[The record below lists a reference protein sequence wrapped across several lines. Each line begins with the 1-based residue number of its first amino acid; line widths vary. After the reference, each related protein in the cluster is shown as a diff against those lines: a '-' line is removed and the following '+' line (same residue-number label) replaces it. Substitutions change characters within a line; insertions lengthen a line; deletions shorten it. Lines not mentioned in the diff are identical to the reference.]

1 MRIIGLDVGTKRIG
15 IAKADTSVRIAI
27 PNGYVLVNGQEIPE
41 ILRIARLNDTNF
53 FVVGLPRSNDG
64 NETAQSAY
72 ARKFADTLA
81 ASMPGARIYF
91 QDESLTSVVAEERL
105 KKRKKNFEKGE
116 IDAEAA
122 SIILQDFIENYAA
135 KLAQNSASK
144 IPNRLVSPAAS
155 MNSSASPAT
164 AISPSVNPAATL
176 GSPEVQS
183 IINEPTKSEPE
194 STESPRPV
202 KSLEKPM
209 KKVKRILLSLF
220 ILLFLAGLFGGGY
233 YWYSL
238 QPVSSANC
246 RFDSAKTAAESNE
259 KEANSV
265 CEYQTIEISA
275 GESVKQIANN
285 LKQADLIRNP
295 LAFELYARINNLHA
309 KLKTG
314 KYSFR
319 KTMSARAIAKQ
330 LVNGVVSS
338 DVFNLTILPGTSL
351 LGDKGKSQ
359 TGIIHQ
365 FRTLGYSEEEI
376 NQALTKHYDNP
387 ILKGLYANETKLSDL
402 KIPEKLALEG
412 YLYGETYQFY
422 NHEKLENVITTILN
436 QFNDVVVSNQ
446 LEEKFKARGFT
457 LRQGITLASI
467 IQKEARTEDMPGVS
481 MVFQN
486 RWRQGIALGS
496 DVTATYAADIT
507 GIDRTNATNADI
519 LAVNSLYNTRKYP
532 GLPPGPIAVPSK
544 AALLAVAEPDSS
556 KASMLYF
563 LTGDDGL
570 MYYSSTDAEHN
581 QKIRDHCQKL
591 CKVQI

>member
-15 IAKADTSVRIAI
+15 VAKADTSVRIAI

-122 SIILQDFIENYAA
+122 SIILQDFIEHYAA
-135 KLAQNSASK
+135 KLAQNAASK
-144 IPNRLVSPAAS
+144 IPNQL
-155 MNSSASPAT
+155 
-164 AISPSVNPAATL
+164 VNPVTEINPASTL
-176 GSPEVQS
+176 GSSEIQS

-194 STESPRPV
+194 STESPRPDR
-202 KSLEKPM
+202 SLEKPM

-238 QPVSSANC
+238 QSVSSANC
-246 RFDSAKTAAESNE
+246 RFDSAKAASESNE
-259 KEANSV
+259 KEADSN
-265 CEYQTIEISA
+265 CEYQTIEVTA
-275 GESVKQIANN
+275 GESVKEIANN
-285 LKQADLIRNP
+285 LKRADLIRNP
-295 LAFELYARINNLHA
+295 MAFELYARINNLHA
-309 KLKTG
+309 KLKAG

-338 DVFNLTILPGTSL
+338 DVFNLTILPGTNL

-387 ILKGLYANETKLSDL
+387 VLKGLYADENKLSNPD
-402 KIPEKLALEG
+402 IPAKLALEG

-457 LRQGITLASI
+457 LREGITLASI
-467 IQKEARTEDMPGVS
+467 IQKEANTEDMPGVS

-507 GIDRTNATNADI
+507 GIDRANATNADI
-519 LAVNSLYNTRKYP
+519 LAVNSLYNTRKFP

>member
-15 IAKADTSVRIAI
+15 VAKADTSVRIAI

-144 IPNRLVSPAAS
+144 IPNQL
-155 MNSSASPAT
+155 
-164 AISPSVNPAATL
+164 VNPVTEINPASTL
-176 GSPEVQS
+176 GSSEIQS

-194 STESPRPV
+194 STESPRPDR
-202 KSLEKPM
+202 SLEKPM

-238 QPVSSANC
+238 QSVSSANC
-246 RFDSAKTAAESNE
+246 RFDSAKAASESNE
-259 KEANSV
+259 KEADSN
-265 CEYQTIEISA
+265 CEYQTIEVTA
-275 GESVKQIANN
+275 GESVKEIANN
-285 LKQADLIRNP
+285 LKRADLIRNP
-295 LAFELYARINNLHA
+295 MAFELYARINNLHA
-309 KLKTG
+309 KLKAG

-338 DVFNLTILPGTSL
+338 DVFNLTILPGTNL

-387 ILKGLYANETKLSDL
+387 VLKGLYADETKLSNPE
-402 KIPEKLALEG
+402 IPVKLALEG

-457 LRQGITLASI
+457 LREGIILASI

-486 RWRQGIALGS
+486 RLKQGIALGS

-519 LAVNSLYNTRKYP
+519 LAVNSLYNTRKFP

-544 AALLAVAEPDSS
+544 AALLAVAEPDNS

>member
-15 IAKADTSVRIAI
+15 VAKADTSVRIAI

-122 SIILQDFIENYAA
+122 SIILQDFIEHYAA
-135 KLAQNSASK
+135 KLAQNAASK
-144 IPNRLVSPAAS
+144 IPNQLVNPVAEMNPSFSPAS
-155 MNSSASPAT
+155 
-164 AISPSVNPAATL
+164 TL

-194 STESPRPV
+194 STESPRPDR
-202 KSLEKPM
+202 SLEKPM

-246 RFDSAKTAAESNE
+246 RFDSAKAAAESNE

-265 CEYQTIEISA
+265 CEYQAIEVTA
-275 GESVKQIANN
+275 GESVKEIANN
-285 LKQADLIRNP
+285 LKRADLIRNP
-295 LAFELYARINNLHA
+295 HAFELYARINNLHA
-309 KLKTG
+309 KLKAG

-338 DVFNLTILPGTSL
+338 DVFNLTILPGTNL

-387 ILKGLYANETKLSDL
+387 VLKGLYADETKLSNPE
-402 KIPEKLALEG
+402 IPAKLALEG

-457 LRQGITLASI
+457 LREGIILASI
-467 IQKEARTEDMPGVS
+467 IQKEANTEDMPGVS

-486 RWRQGIALGS
+486 RLKQGIALGS

-519 LAVNSLYNTRKYP
+519 LAVNSLYNTRKFP

>member
-15 IAKADTSVRIAI
+15 VAKADTSVRIAI

-135 KLAQNSASK
+135 KLAQNAASK
-144 IPNRLVSPAAS
+144 IPNQLANPITKI
-155 MNSSASPAT
+155 NPSA
-164 AISPSVNPAATL
+164 NPAATL

-183 IINEPTKSEPE
+183 IINESTKSEPE
-194 STESPRPV
+194 STETPRSDR
-202 KSLEKPM
+202 SLEKPM
-209 KKVKRILLSLF
+209 KKVKRIIFSLL
-220 ILLFLAGLFGGGY
+220 ILIFLAGLFGGGY

-246 RFDSAKTAAESNE
+246 RFDSAKAAAESNE

-285 LKQADLIRNP
+285 LKQTGLIRNP

-309 KLKTG
+309 KLKAG

-319 KTMSARAIAKQ
+319 KTMSARDIAKQ

-467 IQKEARTEDMPGVS
+467 IQKEANTEDMPGVS

-486 RWRQGIALGS
+486 RLKQGIALGS
-496 DVTATYAADIT
+496 DVTATYAADIA
-507 GIDRTNATNADI
+507 GIDRTTATNADI
-519 LAVNSLYNTRKYP
+519 LAVNSLYNTRKFP

>member
-15 IAKADTSVRIAI
+15 VAKADTSVRIAI
-27 PNGYVLVNGQEIPE
+27 PNGFVLVNGQEIPE

-81 ASMPGARIYF
+81 ASMPDARIYF

-122 SIILQDFIENYAA
+122 SIILQDFIEHYAA
-135 KLAQNSASK
+135 RLAQNATSK
-144 IPNRLVSPAAS
+144 IPNQLSSPTA
-155 MNSSASPAT
+155 MIASPE
-164 AISPSVNPAATL
+164 I
-176 GSPEVQS
+176 QS
-183 IINEPTKSEPE
+183 IINESSKVDSSPSKTEDQLKNQSEQIKSA
-194 STESPRPV
+194 
-202 KSLEKPM
+202 EKPM
-209 KKVKRILLSLF
+209 KKVKRILLSFF

-246 RFDSAKTAAESNE
+246 RFDSAKAASESNE
-259 KEANSV
+259 KEADSN
-265 CEYQTIEISA
+265 CEYQTIEVTA
-275 GESVKQIANN
+275 GESVKEIANN

-295 LAFELYARINNLHA
+295 QAFELYARINNLHA

-338 DVFNLTILPGTSL
+338 DVFNLTILPGTNL

-387 ILKGLYANETKLSDL
+387 VLKGLYADENKLSNPD
-402 KIPEKLALEG
+402 IPAKLALEG

-446 LEEKFKARGFT
+446 LEEKFKARGLS
-457 LRQGITLASI
+457 LREGITLASI
-467 IQKEARTEDMPGVS
+467 IQKEANTEDMPGVS

-486 RWRQGIALGS
+486 RLKQGIALGS

-519 LAVNSLYNTRKYP
+519 LAVNSLYNTRKFP

>member
-15 IAKADTSVRIAI
+15 VAKADTSVRIAI

-122 SIILQDFIENYAA
+122 SIILQDFIEHYAA
-135 KLAQNSASK
+135 KLAQNAASK
-144 IPNRLVSPAAS
+144 IPNQLVNPVAEMNPSFSPAS
-155 MNSSASPAT
+155 
-164 AISPSVNPAATL
+164 TL

-183 IINEPTKSEPE
+183 IINEPTKSESE
-194 STESPRPV
+194 SSESPRPA
-202 KSLEKPM
+202 KSSEKPM
-209 KKVKRILLSLF
+209 KKVKRILLSFF

-246 RFDSAKTAAESNE
+246 RFDSSKAAAESNE
-259 KEANSV
+259 KESNSV

-338 DVFNLTILPGTSL
+338 DVFNLTILPGTNL

-387 ILKGLYANETKLSDL
+387 VLKGLYADETKLSNPE
-402 KIPEKLALEG
+402 IPAKLALEG

-436 QFNDVVVSNQ
+436 QFNDVVASNQ

-457 LRQGITLASI
+457 LREGIILASI

-486 RWRQGIALGS
+486 RLRQGIALGS

-507 GIDRTNATNADI
+507 GIDRANATNADI
-519 LAVNSLYNTRKYP
+519 LAVNSLYNTRKFP

>member
-15 IAKADTSVRIAI
+15 VAKADTSVRIAI

-122 SIILQDFIENYAA
+122 SIILQDFIEHYAA

-144 IPNRLVSPAAS
+144 IPNQLVNPVAEMNPSFSPAS
-155 MNSSASPAT
+155 
-164 AISPSVNPAATL
+164 TL

-183 IINEPTKSEPE
+183 IINEPIKSESE
-194 STESPRPV
+194 SSESPRPA
-202 KSLEKPM
+202 KSSEKPM
-209 KKVKRILLSLF
+209 KKVKRILLSFF
-220 ILLFLAGLFGGGY
+220 ILLFLAGLFGGGC

-246 RFDSAKTAAESNE
+246 RFDSAKAAAESNE
-259 KEANSV
+259 KESNSV

-338 DVFNLTILPGTSL
+338 DVFNLTILPGTNL

-387 ILKGLYANETKLSDL
+387 ILKGLYADETKLSNPE
-402 KIPEKLALEG
+402 IPAKLALEG

-457 LRQGITLASI
+457 LREGIILASI

-486 RWRQGIALGS
+486 RLKQGIALGS

-507 GIDRTNATNADI
+507 GVDRTNATNADI
-519 LAVNSLYNTRKYP
+519 LAVNSLYNTRRFP

-570 MYYSSTDAEHN
+570 MYYSGTDAEHN

>member
-15 IAKADTSVRIAI
+15 VAKADTSVRIAI

-122 SIILQDFIENYAA
+122 SIILQDFIEHYAA
-135 KLAQNSASK
+135 KLAQNSAVK
-144 IPNRLVSPAAS
+144 IPNQLASPAA
-155 MNSSASPAT
+155 NIDPSAS
-164 AISPSVNPAATL
+164 PAATL

-183 IINEPTKSEPE
+183 IINEPTKSESE
-194 STESPRPV
+194 SSESPRPA
-202 KSLEKPM
+202 KSSEKPM
-209 KKVKRILLSLF
+209 KKVKRILLSFF

-246 RFDSAKTAAESNE
+246 RFDSAKAAAESNE
-259 KEANSV
+259 KESNSV

-338 DVFNLTILPGTSL
+338 DVFNLTILPGTNL

-387 ILKGLYANETKLSDL
+387 VLKGLYADETKLSNPE
-402 KIPEKLALEG
+402 IPVKLALEG

-457 LRQGITLASI
+457 LREGITLASI
-467 IQKEARTEDMPGVS
+467 IQKEANTEDMPGVS

-486 RWRQGIALGS
+486 RLKQGIALGS

-519 LAVNSLYNTRKYP
+519 LAVNSLYNTRKFP

-556 KASMLYF
+556 KAPMLYF

>member
-15 IAKADTSVRIAI
+15 VAKADTSVRIAI

-122 SIILQDFIENYAA
+122 SIILQDFIEHYAA
-135 KLAQNSASK
+135 KLAQNAASK
-144 IPNRLVSPAAS
+144 IPNQLVNPVAEMNPSFSPAS
-155 MNSSASPAT
+155 
-164 AISPSVNPAATL
+164 TL

-183 IINEPTKSEPE
+183 IINEPTKSESE
-194 STESPRPV
+194 SSESPRPA
-202 KSLEKPM
+202 KSSEKPM
-209 KKVKRILLSLF
+209 KKVKRILLSFF

-246 RFDSAKTAAESNE
+246 RFDSAKAAAESNE

-265 CEYQTIEISA
+265 CEYQTIEVSA

-285 LKQADLIRNP
+285 LKQSGLIRNP
-295 LAFELYARINNLHA
+295 LAFEVYARINNLHA

-338 DVFNLTILPGTSL
+338 DVFNLTILPGTNL

-387 ILKGLYANETKLSDL
+387 VLKGLYADETKLSNPD
-402 KIPEKLALEG
+402 IPAKLALEG

-457 LRQGITLASI
+457 LREGITLASI
-467 IQKEARTEDMPGVS
+467 IQKEANTEDMPGVS

-486 RWRQGIALGS
+486 RLKQGIALGS

-507 GIDRTNATNADI
+507 GIDRANATNADI
-519 LAVNSLYNTRKYP
+519 LAVNSLYNTRKFP

>member
-15 IAKADTSVRIAI
+15 VAKADTSVRIAI

-164 AISPSVNPAATL
+164 AISPSFSPATTL

-183 IINEPTKSEPE
+183 IINEPIKSESE
-194 STESPRPV
+194 STEAPRPDR
-202 KSLEKPM
+202 SLEKPM
-209 KKVKRILLSLF
+209 KKVKRIIFSLL
-220 ILLFLAGLFGGGY
+220 ILIFLAGLFGGGY

-246 RFDSAKTAAESNE
+246 RFDSAKAAAESNE
-259 KEANSV
+259 KESNSV

-295 LAFELYARINNLHA
+295 FAFELYARINNLHA

-338 DVFNLTILPGTSL
+338 DVFNLTILPGTNL

-359 TGIIHQ
+359 TGIIYQ

-387 ILKGLYANETKLSDL
+387 VLKGLYADETKLSNPE
-402 KIPEKLALEG
+402 IPVKLALEG

-446 LEEKFKARGFT
+446 LEEKFKTRGFT
-457 LRQGITLASI
+457 LREGIILASI

-486 RWRQGIALGS
+486 RLKQGIALGS

-519 LAVNSLYNTRKYP
+519 LAVNSLYNTRKFP

>member
-135 KLAQNSASK
+135 KLAQNAASK
-144 IPNRLVSPAAS
+144 IPNQLANPITKI
-155 MNSSASPAT
+155 NPSAS
-164 AISPSVNPAATL
+164 PAATL

-183 IINEPTKSEPE
+183 IINESTKSEPE
-194 STESPRPV
+194 STETPRSDR
-202 KSLEKPM
+202 SLEKPM
-209 KKVKRILLSLF
+209 KKVKRIIFSLL
-220 ILLFLAGLFGGGY
+220 ILIFLAGLFGGGY

-246 RFDSAKTAAESNE
+246 RFDSAKAAAESNE

-265 CEYQTIEISA
+265 CEYQIIEISA

-309 KLKTG
+309 KLKAG

-319 KTMSARAIAKQ
+319 KTMSARDIAKQ

-467 IQKEARTEDMPGVS
+467 IQKEASTEDMPGVS

-486 RWRQGIALGS
+486 RLKQGIALGS
-496 DVTATYAADIT
+496 DVTATYAADIA
-507 GIDRTNATNADI
+507 GIDRTTATNADI
-519 LAVNSLYNTRKYP
+519 LAVNSLYNTRKFP

-570 MYYSSTDAEHN
+570 MYYSGTDAEHN

>member
-15 IAKADTSVRIAI
+15 VAKADTSVRIAI

-164 AISPSVNPAATL
+164 AISPSFSPATTL

-183 IINEPTKSEPE
+183 IINEPIKSESE
-194 STESPRPV
+194 STESPRPA
-202 KSLEKPM
+202 KSSEKPM

-246 RFDSAKTAAESNE
+246 RFDSAKAAAESNE

-265 CEYQTIEISA
+265 CEYQIIEISA

-338 DVFNLTILPGTSL
+338 DVFNLTILPGTNL

-387 ILKGLYANETKLSDL
+387 VLKGLYADETKLSNPE
-402 KIPEKLALEG
+402 IPVKLALEG

-457 LRQGITLASI
+457 LREGITLASI
-467 IQKEARTEDMPGVS
+467 IQKEANTEDMPGVS

-486 RWRQGIALGS
+486 RLKQGIALGS

-519 LAVNSLYNTRKYP
+519 LAVNSLYNTRKFP

>member
-15 IAKADTSVRIAI
+15 VAKADTSVRIAI

-53 FVVGLPRSNDG
+53 FVVGLPRSNNG

-122 SIILQDFIENYAA
+122 SIILQDFIEDYAA
-135 KLAQNSASK
+135 KLAQNAASK
-144 IPNRLVSPAAS
+144 IPNQL
-155 MNSSASPAT
+155 
-164 AISPSVNPAATL
+164 VNPVTEINPASTL
-176 GSPEVQS
+176 GSSEIQS

-194 STESPRPV
+194 STESPRPDR
-202 KSLEKPM
+202 SLEKPM

-246 RFDSAKTAAESNE
+246 RFDSAKAAAESNE

-265 CEYQTIEISA
+265 CEYQTIEVIA
-275 GESVKQIANN
+275 GESVKEIANN

-295 LAFELYARINNLHA
+295 FAFELYARINNLHA

-338 DVFNLTILPGTSL
+338 DVFNLTILPGTNL

-387 ILKGLYANETKLSDL
+387 VLKGLYADETKLSNPE
-402 KIPEKLALEG
+402 IPVKLALEG

-446 LEEKFKARGFT
+446 LEEKFKARGLS
-457 LRQGITLASI
+457 LREGIILASI

-486 RWRQGIALGS
+486 RLKQGIALGS

-519 LAVNSLYNTRKYP
+519 LAVNSLYNTRKFP

-556 KASMLYF
+556 KVSMLYF

>member
-27 PNGYVLVNGQEIPE
+27 PNGFVLVNGQEIPE

-164 AISPSVNPAATL
+164 AISPSFSPATTL
-176 GSPEVQS
+176 GSSEVQS
-183 IINEPTKSEPE
+183 IINEPTKSESE
-194 STESPRPV
+194 STESPRPA
-202 KSLEKPM
+202 KSSEKPM

-246 RFDSAKTAAESNE
+246 RFDSAKAASESNE
-259 KEANSV
+259 KESNSV

-285 LKQADLIRNP
+285 LKRADLIRNP

-446 LEEKFKARGFT
+446 LEEKFKARGLS
-457 LRQGITLASI
+457 LRRGIILASI
-467 IQKEARTEDMPGVS
+467 IQKEANTEDMPGVS

-486 RWRQGIALGS
+486 RLKRGIALGS

-507 GIDRTNATNADI
+507 GIDRTTATNADI
-519 LAVNSLYNTRKYP
+519 LAVDSFYNTRKYP

>member
-15 IAKADTSVRIAI
+15 VAKADTSVRIAI

-122 SIILQDFIENYAA
+122 SIILQDFIEHYAA
-135 KLAQNSASK
+135 KLAQNAASK
-144 IPNRLVSPAAS
+144 IPNQL
-155 MNSSASPAT
+155 
-164 AISPSVNPAATL
+164 VNPVTEINPASTL
-176 GSPEVQS
+176 GSSEIQS

-194 STESPRPV
+194 STESPRPDR
-202 KSLEKPM
+202 SLEKPM

-238 QPVSSANC
+238 QSVSSANC
-246 RFDSAKTAAESNE
+246 RFDSAKAAAESNE
-259 KEANSV
+259 KESNSV

-338 DVFNLTILPGTSL
+338 DVFNLTILPGTNL

-387 ILKGLYANETKLSDL
+387 VLKGLYADETKLSNPE
-402 KIPEKLALEG
+402 IPVKLALEG

-446 LEEKFKARGFT
+446 LEEKFKARGLS
-457 LRQGITLASI
+457 LREGIILASI

-486 RWRQGIALGS
+486 RLRQGIALGS

-507 GIDRTNATNADI
+507 GINRANATNADI
-519 LAVNSLYNTRKYP
+519 LAVNSLYNTRKFP

-570 MYYSSTDAEHN
+570 MYYSGTDAEHN

>member
-15 IAKADTSVRIAI
+15 VAKADTSVRIAI

-135 KLAQNSASK
+135 KLAQNAASK
-144 IPNRLVSPAAS
+144 IPNQLT
-155 MNSSASPAT
+155 SPAT
-164 AISPSVNPAATL
+164 TL
-176 GSPEVQS
+176 ESPEIQS
-183 IINEPTKSEPE
+183 IINESSKVDSSPSK
-194 STESPRPV
+194 TEDQLKNQSKQIKTV
-202 KSLEKPM
+202 EKPM
-209 KKVKRILLSLF
+209 KKAKRILLSFF

-246 RFDSAKTAAESNE
+246 RFDSAKAASESNE
-259 KEANSV
+259 KESNSV
-265 CEYQTIEISA
+265 CEYQTIEINA

-338 DVFNLTILPGTSL
+338 DVFNLTILPGTNL

-365 FRTLGYSEEEI
+365 FRTIGYSEEEI

-387 ILKGLYANETKLSDL
+387 ILKGLYAGETKLSEPD
-402 KIPEKLALEG
+402 IPVKLALEG

-457 LRQGITLASI
+457 LRQGIILASI
-467 IQKEARTEDMPGVS
+467 IQKEANTEDMPGVS

-486 RWRQGIALGS
+486 RLKRGIALGS
-496 DVTATYAADIT
+496 DVTATYAADIV
-507 GIDRTNATNADI
+507 GIDRATATNADI
-519 LAVNSLYNTRKYP
+519 LAVESRYNTRKST

>member
-15 IAKADTSVRIAI
+15 VAKADTSVRIAI
-27 PNGYVLVNGQEIPE
+27 PNGFVLVNGQEIPE

-122 SIILQDFIENYAA
+122 SIILQDFIEHYAA
-135 KLAQNSASK
+135 KLAQNAASK
-144 IPNRLVSPAAS
+144 IPNQLVNPVANITPSV
-155 MNSSASPAT
+155 SPAT
-164 AISPSVNPAATL
+164 AISPSVDPATTL

-183 IINEPTKSEPE
+183 IINEPTKSESE
-194 STESPRPV
+194 SSESPRPA
-202 KSLEKPM
+202 KSSEKPM
-209 KKVKRILLSLF
+209 KKVKRILLSFF

-246 RFDSAKTAAESNE
+246 RFDSAKAAAESNE
-259 KEANSV
+259 KESNSV

-338 DVFNLTILPGTSL
+338 DVFNLTILPGTNL

-387 ILKGLYANETKLSDL
+387 VLKGLYADETKLSNPE
-402 KIPEKLALEG
+402 IPVKLALEG

-446 LEEKFKARGFT
+446 LEEKFKARGLS
-457 LRQGITLASI
+457 LREGIILASI

-486 RWRQGIALGS
+486 RLKQGIALGS

-519 LAVNSLYNTRKYP
+519 LAVNSLYNTRKFP

>member
-15 IAKADTSVRIAI
+15 VAKADTSVRIAI

-122 SIILQDFIENYAA
+122 SIILQDFIEHYAA
-135 KLAQNSASK
+135 KLAQNSAVK
-144 IPNRLVSPAAS
+144 IPNQLVSPVTS
-155 MNSSASPAT
+155 MNQSISPAT
-164 AISPSVNPAATL
+164 TL

-183 IINEPTKSEPE
+183 IINESTKSEPE
-194 STESPRPV
+194 STESPRPDR
-202 KSLEKPM
+202 SLEKPM

-246 RFDSAKTAAESNE
+246 RFDSAKAASESNE
-259 KEANSV
+259 KESNSV

-338 DVFNLTILPGTSL
+338 DVFNLTILPGTNL

-387 ILKGLYANETKLSDL
+387 VLKGLYADETKLSNPE
-402 KIPEKLALEG
+402 IPVKLALEG

-446 LEEKFKARGFT
+446 LEEKFKARGLS
-457 LRQGITLASI
+457 LREGIILASI

-486 RWRQGIALGS
+486 RLKQGIALGS

-519 LAVNSLYNTRKYP
+519 LAVNSLYNTRKFP